1 MTDWQIPLLISAVIF
16 AAFMVF
22 KMRPAVTP
30 GARASAAALSD
41 AKKRIASAKSES
53 ARAIALADAGDACAH
68 LGRTNSA
75 VGFYLRALRAD
86 PKSEAI
92 VERAMA
98 GLERRPGALE
108 NLMWRHL
115 GSTAHAWDADHRP
128 AQIAGLRAIEKAYG
142 KRRRH
147 HVRAQAISHL
157 LTALGASP
165 SSPPPAKTEST
176 S

>member
-1 MTDWQIPLLISAVIF
+1 
-16 AAFMVF
+16 MVF

-41 AKKRIASAKSES
+41 AKKRVAAAKDEA
-53 ARAIALADAGDACAH
+53 ARAIALADAADACAR

-86 PKSEAI
+86 PRSEVI
-92 VERAMA
+92 VQRAMT
-98 GLERRPGALE
+98 GLERRPSALE

-115 GSTAHAWDADHRP
+115 GSTAHEWDADHRP
-128 AQIAGLRAIEKAYG
+128 AQIAGLKALAKAYG

-147 HVRAQAISHL
+147 HVRAQAIAHL
-157 LTALGASP
+157 LRALGASP
-165 SSPPPAKTEST
+165 DPKSAD
-176 S
+176 